1 MADNDV
7 RQRRNARRRELCRM
21 QRAAE
26 TEEGDVDTMNTCEE
40 DEQTLVLMNKDE

>member
-7 RQRRNARRRELCRM
+7 RQRRNARRREMYRM

-26 TEEGDVDTMNTCEE
+26 TPAEIEERRRRHREYM
-40 DEQTLVLMNKDE
+40 